1 MVFTIYS
8 IEKNQQT
15 LYKAAVNNAENF
27 PIQYFKDVKEMEG
40 NEVFLEDFYD
50 FSEEEMKEYLIP
62 MGENVWSIKGNFLH

>member
-15 LYKAAVNNAENF
+15 LYKVAVNNAENF

-62 MGENVWSIKGNFLH
+62 MGENVWSIKGNFHH

>member
-15 LYKAAVNNAENF
+15 LYKVAVNNAENF

>member
-15 LYKAAVNNAENF
+15 LYKVAVNNAENF

-62 MGENVWSIKGNFLH
+62 MGENVWSIKGNFPN

>member
-15 LYKAAVNNAENF
+15 LYKVAVNNAENF
-27 PIQYFKDVKEMEG
+27 PIKYFKDVKEMEG

>member
-15 LYKAAVNNAENF
+15 LYKVAVNNAENF
-27 PIQYFKDVKEMEG
+27 PIQYFKDVEEMEG

-62 MGENVWSIKGNFLH
+62 MGENVWSIKGNFPN